1 MQTNIKQDMKYIGAK
16 VSLEI
21 FDRLKARSE
30 VDRRSMAKI
39 IVLALEQ
46 YLK

>member
-1 MQTNIKQDMKYIGAK
+1 MQTNIKPTLHYVGAK
-16 VSLEI
+16 VSTDIMDKL
-21 FDRLKARSE
+21 RQRSE